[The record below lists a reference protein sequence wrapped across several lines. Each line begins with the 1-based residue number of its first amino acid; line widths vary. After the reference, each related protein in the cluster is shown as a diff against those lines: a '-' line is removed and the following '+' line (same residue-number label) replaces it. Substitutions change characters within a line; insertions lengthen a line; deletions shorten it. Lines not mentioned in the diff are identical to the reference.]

1 MLAIPKAKNEIIV
14 KLCLEEIEKF
24 LVIIINIVSYWKHI
38 SIEVIVISKFY
49 LINKYFLLKIHF
61 SISSGFCCVI
71 KDIYSERYSLYP
83 IYFIVN

>member
-14 KLCLEEIEKF
+14 KLSLEEIKKF
-24 LVIIINIVSYWKHI
+24 LFIIINIVLYRKHI

-61 SISSGFCCVI
+61 SISSGFCVI
-71 KDIYSERYSLYP
+71 KDQ
-83 IYFIVN
+83 FIL